1 MHLYSHPLNLI
12 PCCFIVPSLHWDLGF
27 NGFLYRAHNGSNL
40 FSYLASCEA
49 AYSPR
54 CASFRAIVPLHLWL
68 LFLWLRLFSLSIQ
81 VLAPPSLFP
90 ICGTEL
96 HCHWHLRSFRVEILR
111 SFSCLSLVSAFHS
124 RASSQ
129 HCRGF
134 PLHFYSGISLSEF
147 SVITFFFLVGVCASY
162 FATDRQ
168 GVPSSPLPTPSGAT

>member
-1 MHLYSHPLNLI
+1 MLLIGLFSFLFYFCFLLLLWGNHLSYHTVGCRRQEYKPRCCYSHRLRDFCLFLHTNMHLYAHPLNLI

-27 NGFLYRAHNGSNL
+27 NGFLYRAQNGSNL

-54 CASFRAIVPLHLWL
+54 CASLRAIVPLHLWL

-96 HCHWHLRSFRVEILR
+96 HCHWHLRSF
-111 SFSCLSLVSAFHS
+111 
-124 RASSQ
+124 
-129 HCRGF
+129 
-134 PLHFYSGISLSEF
+134 
-147 SVITFFFLVGVCASY
+147 
-162 FATDRQ
+162 
-168 GVPSSPLPTPSGAT
+168 